1 MLPLLL
7 LAVATV
13 EVPKPVQGADCMALA
28 KADPAKAVD
37 AAKAWIAA
45 KGDLPARQCLGLA
58 QAGLEQ
64 WAVAAATFEDVANDA
79 ELRHDRIASVL
90 WMQAGNAALAGDEP
104 VRARNSLDRAL
115 RLKTMSAE
123 MEGEVHLDRARA
135 GVAAN
140 DLPGAKVDLVE
151 ATRLVPRDPLG
162 WLLLATLERRQK
174 NLPGAVEAIRKAA
187 ELAPQDAPVA
197 YEAGNIAA
205 LGGNMDDAKAAWTRA
220 AQLAPQSD
228 AGQAAAIA
236 LKYAASP
243 QYSSPGGGGGPA

>member
-7 LAVATV
+7 LAAATV
-13 EVPKPVQGADCMALA
+13 EVPKPIRGADCAALA
-28 KADPAKAVD
+28 KADPLKAVD
-37 AAKAWIAA
+37 VAKAWIAD

-64 WAVAAATFEDVANDA
+64 WQAATATFEDVAKDA
-79 ELRHDRIASVL
+79 ELRHDRMAAVL
-90 WMQAGNAALAGDEP
+90 WMQAGNAALAADEP
-104 VRARNSLDRAL
+104 VRSRNSLDRAL

-123 MEGEVHLDRARA
+123 MEGEVRLDRARA

-140 DLPGAKVDLVE
+140 DLAGAKLDLVE
-151 ATRLVPRDPLG
+151 ATKLVPRDPLG
-162 WLLLATLERRQK
+162 WLLLATLNRRQK
-174 NLPGAVEAIRKAA
+174 DLPGAVEAIRKAA

-205 LGGNMDDAKAAWTRA
+205 LGGNLDDAKAAWTRA

-228 AGQAAAIA
+228 AGQAAAMA
-236 LKYAASP
+236 LKEATAN
-243 QYSSPGGGGGPA
+243 

>member
-13 EVPKPVQGADCMALA
+13 EAPKPVRGVECVALA

-37 AAKAWIAA
+37 AAKAWIAD

-58 QAGLEQ
+58 QSGLEQ
-64 WAVAAATFEDVANDA
+64 WATAASTFEDVAKDA
-79 ELRHDRIASVL
+79 QLRGDRMAAVL

-104 VRARNSLDRAL
+104 VRAKNALDRAL
-115 RLKTMSAE
+115 GLKTMSAE
-123 MEGEVHLDRARA
+123 MEGEVRLDRARA

-140 DLPGAKVDLVE
+140 DLPGAKADLVE
-151 ATRLVPRDPLG
+151 STKLVPRDPLA
-162 WLLLATLERRQK
+162 WLLLATLDRRQK
-174 NLPGAVEAIRKAA
+174 DLPGAVAAIRKAA
-187 ELAPQDAPVA
+187 ELAPNYAPVA

-220 AQLAPQSD
+220 AQIAPQSD
-228 AGQAAAIA
+228 DGQAAAMA
-236 LKYAASP
+236 LKDAAA
-243 QYSSPGGGGGPA
+243 Q